1 MQFHIRGR
9 VRPAHNSGIQ
19 QSSLASFGREVAILM
34 ANTPKTKRLHMP
46 YAPVY
51 HPAFDLCAESRQA
64 RYNLQITTPRI
75 MTSRKTMP
83 RITGVAFR

>member
-34 ANTPKTKRLHMP
+34 ANTPKTKRCT
-46 YAPVY
+46 APVY